1 MELNELSSIG
11 CLKRMELCKEDINK
25 IKDYGGNSGWSWDCK
40 ERKEILIIYVV
51 FLIAKLK
58 QVSGGE

>member
-1 MELNELSSIG
+1 MGLLG
-11 CLKRMELCKEDINK
+11 KK
-25 IKDYGGNSGWSWDCK
+25 GNCDS
-40 ERKEILIIYVV
+40 YVV